1 MAYVIDQDSCIGCG
15 SCEGACPVNCIS
27 ATDDGKYAIDEDA
40 CVSCGACAG
49 VCPVDA
55 IAE

>member
-1 MAYVIDQDSCIGCG
+1 MAYVINEDTCIGCG
-15 SCEGACPVNCIS
+15 SCEGVCPVSCIS
-27 ATDDGKYAIDEDA
+27 ATDEGKYTIEEDT
-40 CVSCGACAG
+40 CISCGACAG